1 MLNRWAVARSA
12 HPNED
17 STVPNHPQPGLTDD
31 EAARRLRSEGP
42 NLLPSTS
49 RRGLTRIAWNALT
62 QPMFVLLLAT
72 AAVYA
77 LLGNLGDAGMLALS
91 VVLVGG
97 LSVYQ
102 EQRTERVLEA
112 LKDLSSPRCTV
123 VREGRAQHIAS
134 RELVR
139 GDRLLVNEGD
149 RLSADARLVEAV
161 GLQVDESLRTGESM
175 PLGKQ
180 AGGIGESGSLFAG
193 SLVVRGDG
201 VAEVTGTGAR
211 TALGAIHGSIAQ
223 LKPRASRLQDELRR
237 LVTRVAWLAA
247 FTCVVAATVF
257 ALREGSWTQGLLV
270 GLTLAMSLIPE
281 EFAVVWSVML
291 ALGSWRLAKSNVLT
305 RQPQAIEALGTTTV
319 LCVDKTGT
327 LTHNR
332 MALAMLH
339 DGESQHRPEAG
350 GLAPGF
356 HALLSGA
363 LRASSASGAEPMD
376 RAVRTVAQAAG
387 IDGPE
392 ASGWTP
398 GPRRGIR
405 DGAPYVVHWWQTTG
419 ESVATVSV
427 KGAAEAVLALC
438 DAGPD
443 RMRRLRETADRWSSV
458 GLRVLAV
465 AEGRAERS
473 GEAAALPDGLRLVP
487 LGLLG
492 FMDPLRDE
500 VPGAIEECRRAGVR
514 VVMITGDAAL
524 TAGSIARQAGL
535 VDGGQP
541 QVLTGSEL
549 AAMDDE
555 ALRRCVGKVQ
565 VFARV
570 DPAQK
575 LRIVRALQQQG
586 DIVAMTGDG
595 VNDAP
600 ALRAADIGVAMGGRG
615 TDVAREAASL
625 VLLDDNFAS
634 LVEAVRAG
642 RRIFINLRKALGYLF
657 AVHVPIVGVALIP
670 VVMGGPVLL
679 LPLHVVLLELLIDP
693 ACSLVFEAEPAPDDS
708 MTQPPRLREDALF
721 SLGSAVRAFAMGAL
735 IFAGV
740 AAVQWVC
747 RALDATHEELRLA
760 SLGSIVLGNLLL
772 LFWFRG
778 AGVRAARTNT
788 VFQML
793 LIGVCMVWGLLT
805 AVPGVGDMFGLPG
818 TFSPW
823 ALWVVLPA
831 GWAAWRLVGVYRHR

>member
-1 MLNRWAVARSA
+1 
-12 HPNED
+12 
-17 STVPNHPQPGLTDD
+17 
-31 EAARRLRSEGP
+31 
-42 NLLPSTS
+42 
-49 RRGLTRIAWNALT
+49 
-62 QPMFVLLLAT
+62 MFLLLLAT
-72 AAVYA
+72 AALYA

-91 VVLVGG
+91 VLMVGG
-97 LSVYQ
+97 LSIYQ

-123 VREGRAQHIAS
+123 VRAGRTLQIAS

-149 RLSADARLVEAV
+149 RLSADARLIEAV

-175 PLGKQ
+175 SLEKRAEGE
-180 AGGIGESGSLFAG
+180 GESGLLFAG

-201 VAEVTGTGAR
+201 VAEVTGTGAH
-211 TALGAIHGSIAQ
+211 TALGAIHDAMAQ
-223 LKPRASRLQDELRR
+223 LGPRASRLQDELHR
-237 LVTRVAWLAA
+237 LVGRVAWLAA
-247 FTCVVAATVF
+247 FTCIVAATVF

-332 MALAMLH
+332 MALTVLH
-339 DGESQHRPEAG
+339 NGEAECKVDRGESAARFQR
-350 GLAPGF
+350 
-356 HALLSGA
+356 LLSGA
-363 LRASSASGAEPMD
+363 LRASSTGGVEPMD
-376 RAVRTVAQAAG
+376 QAVRTTAQAAG
-387 IDGPE
+387 LGGGDP
-392 ASGWTP
+392 SWTP

-405 DGAPYVVHWWQTTG
+405 DGAPYVVHWWQAAG
-419 ESVATVSV
+419 DSVRTVAV

-438 DAGPD
+438 EAEPECLH
-443 RMRRLRETADRWSSV
+443 RLRKTADRWSAV

-465 AEGRAERS
+465 AEGHAGLP
-473 GEAAALPDGLRLVP
+473 GEDAALPDGLRLAP

-492 FMDPLRDE
+492 FMDPLREE
-500 VPGAIEECRRAGVR
+500 VPRAVEECRRAGVR

-524 TAGSIARQAGL
+524 TARSIARQAGL
-535 VDGGQP
+535 VEGGP
-541 QVLTGSEL
+541 AKVLTGSEL
-549 AAMDDE
+549 AAMNDD
-555 ALRRCVGKVQ
+555 ALRRCVREVQ

-570 DPAQK
+570 DPTQK

-600 ALRAADIGVAMGGRG
+600 ALKAADIGVAMGRRG

-642 RRIFINLRKALGYLF
+642 RRIFTNLRKALGYLF

-708 MTQPPRLREDALF
+708 MTVPPRRRDDALF
-721 SLGSAVRAFAMGAL
+721 SLASAARAFAMGAL
-735 IFAGV
+735 VFAGV
-740 AAVQWVC
+740 VAVQWAC
-747 RALDATHEELRLA
+747 RTLGATHEELRMA
-760 SLGSIVLGNLLL
+760 SLGSIVLGNVLLL
-772 LFWFRG
+772 LWFRG
-778 AGVRAARTNT
+778 AGTRLAHPNA
-788 VFQML
+788 VFHML
-793 LIGVCMVWGLLT
+793 LIGVCVVWGLLT
-805 AVPGVGDMFGLPG
+805 MVPGVGPLFGLPG
-818 TFSPW
+818 AFSPW

-831 GWAAWRLVGVYRHR
+831 GWAAWRLRAVSRHH

>member
-1 MLNRWAVARSA
+1 
-12 HPNED
+12 
-17 STVPNHPQPGLTDD
+17 
-31 EAARRLRSEGP
+31 
-42 NLLPSTS
+42 
-49 RRGLTRIAWNALT
+49 
-62 QPMFVLLLAT
+62 MFVLLLAT
-72 AAVYA
+72 AALYA
-77 LLGNLGDAGMLALS
+77 LLGSLGDAGMLAIS
-91 VVLVGG
+91 VLLVGG
-97 LSVYQ
+97 LSIYQ

-112 LKDLSSPRCTV
+112 LKDLSSPRCSV
-123 VREGRAQHIAS
+123 VRGGRTLRIAS

-175 PLGKQ
+175 PLGKH
-180 AGGIGESGSLFAG
+180 ARGEGDSGRLFAG

-201 VAEVTGTGAR
+201 VAEVTGTGAH
-211 TALGAIHGSIAQ
+211 TALGAIHNSLAQ
-223 LKPRASRLQDELRR
+223 LAPRASRLQDELRR
-237 LVTRVAWLAA
+237 LVGRVAWLAA

-257 ALREGSWTQGLLV
+257 ALREGSWTQGLLI

-332 MALAMLH
+332 MALAVLH
-339 DGESQHRPEAG
+339 DGEAKCKLGAGELAGRFHR
-350 GLAPGF
+350 
-356 HALLSGA
+356 LLSGA
-363 LRASSASGAEPMD
+363 LRAGSPGGVEPMD
-376 RAVRTVAQAAG
+376 NAVHTAAQAAG
-387 IDGPE
+387 LAGVD
-392 ASGWTP
+392 AAWTP

-405 DGAPYVVHWWQTTG
+405 DGAPYVVHWGQAPGEAGQT
-419 ESVATVSV
+419 VAV

-438 DAGPD
+438 DAEPA
-443 RMRRLRETADRWSSV
+443 RMRRLRETADHWSAA

-465 AEGRAERS
+465 AEGHAAQA
-473 GEAAALPDGLRLVP
+473 GDDAALPGGLRLEA

-492 FMDPLRDE
+492 FMDPLREE
-500 VPGAIEECRRAGVR
+500 VPGAIQECRRAGVR

-524 TAGSIARQAGL
+524 TARSIAQQAGL
-535 VDGGQP
+535 VDGGDAK
-541 QVLTGSEL
+541 VLTGKAL
-549 AAMDDE
+549 AAMDDD
-555 ALRRCVGKVQ
+555 ALRRCVREVQ

-600 ALRAADIGVAMGGRG
+600 ALKAADIGVAMGQRG

-642 RRIFINLRKALGYLF
+642 RRIFTNLRKALGYLF

-693 ACSLVFEAEPAPDDS
+693 ACSLVFEAEPAPGDS
-708 MTQPPRLREDALF
+708 MTVPPRHRNEALF
-721 SLGSAVRAFAMGAL
+721 SLASAARAFAMGAL
-735 IFAGV
+735 VFGGV
-740 AAVQWVC
+740 VAVQWVC
-747 RALDATHEELRLA
+747 RALNATHEELRMA
-760 SLGSIVLGNLLL
+760 SLGSIVLGNLVLL
-772 LFWFRG
+772 LWFRW
-778 AGVRAARTNT
+778 AGVRLAHTNT
-788 VFQML
+788 VFHAL
-793 LIGVCMVWGLLT
+793 LIGVCVVWGLLT
-805 AVPGVGDMFGLPG
+805 VVPGVGSIFGLPAAS
-818 TFSPW
+818 SPW
-823 ALWVVLPA
+823 AMWVVLPA
-831 GWAAWRLVGVYRHR
+831 GWALWRLYAASRQH

>member
-1 MLNRWAVARSA
+1 VTDN
-12 HPNED
+12 P
-17 STVPNHPQPGLTDD
+17 PQGLTDA
-31 EAARRLRSEGP
+31 EAAQRLRRDGP
-42 NLLPSTS
+42 NVLPSVS
-49 RRGLTRIAWNALT
+49 RKGLARIAWSALT
-62 QPMFVLLLAT
+62 QPMFLLLLAT
-72 AAVYA
+72 AALYA
-77 LLGNLGDAGMLALS
+77 LLGSLGDAGMLALS
-91 VVLVGG
+91 VLLVGG
-97 LSVYQ
+97 LSIYQ

-112 LKDLSSPRCTV
+112 LKELSSPRCTV
-123 VREGRAQHIAS
+123 VRQGRALHIAS
-134 RELVR
+134 RDLVR

-149 RLSADARLVEAV
+149 RLSADARIVEAV

-175 PLGKQ
+175 PQGKH
-180 AGGIGESGSLFAG
+180 ANGEGEGGRLFAG

-201 VAEVTGTGAR
+201 VAEVTGTGAH
-211 TALGAIHGSIAQ
+211 TALGAIHRSISRLA
-223 LKPRASRLQDELRR
+223 PRASRLQEELRQ
-237 LVTRVAWLAA
+237 LVGRVAWLAA

-291 ALGSWRLAKSNVLT
+291 ALGSWRLARSNVLT

-332 MALAMLH
+332 MALTALH
-339 DGESQHRPEAG
+339 DMEAECNPGAGEPAARFHR
-350 GLAPGF
+350 
-356 HALLSGA
+356 LLSGA
-363 LRASSASGAEPMD
+363 LRASSTGGVEPMD
-376 RAVRTVAQAAG
+376 HAVRATAQAAG
-387 IDGPE
+387 LAGGD
-392 ASGWTP
+392 AGWTA

-405 DGAPYVVHWWQTTG
+405 DGAPYVVHWWQAPG
-419 ESVATVSV
+419 EAAQTVAV

-438 DAGPD
+438 DAEPAL
-443 RMRRLRETADRWSSV
+443 MQRLRETADRWSTA

-465 AEGRAERS
+465 AEGHAAQA
-473 GEAAALPDGLRLVP
+473 GDDAALPGGLRLAP

-492 FMDPLRDE
+492 FMDPLRAE

-524 TAGSIARQAGL
+524 TARAIAQQAGL
-535 VDGGQP
+535 ID
-541 QVLTGSEL
+541 GSEWQVMSGKAL
-549 AAMDDE
+549 ATMDDE
-555 ALRRCVGKVQ
+555 ALGRCVRDVQ

-575 LRIVRALQQQG
+575 LRIVRALQQKG

-600 ALRAADIGVAMGGRG
+600 ALKAADIGVAMGLRG

-642 RRIFINLRKALGYLF
+642 RRIFANLRKALGYLF

-708 MTQPPRLREDALF
+708 MTVPPRPRGDALF
-721 SLGSAVRAFAMGAL
+721 SIASAARAFAMGAL
-735 IFAGV
+735 VFVGV
-740 AAVQWVC
+740 ALVQWGC
-747 RALDATHEELRLA
+747 RALGATHEELRMA

-772 LFWFRG
+772 LVWFRG
-778 AGVRAARTNT
+778 ASVRLTHTNT
-788 VFQML
+788 VFNAL
-793 LIGVCMVWGLLT
+793 LVGVCVVWGMLT
-805 AVPGVGDMFGLPG
+805 AVPGVGAVFGLPD
-818 TFSPW
+818 TSSPW
-823 ALWVVLPA
+823 ALWIVLPA
-831 GWAAWRLVGVYRHR
+831 GWSLWRLFAISKRR

>member
-1 MLNRWAVARSA
+1 VTDN
-12 HPNED
+12 P
-17 STVPNHPQPGLTDD
+17 PQGLTDA
-31 EAARRLRSEGP
+31 EAAQRLRRDGP
-42 NLLPSTS
+42 NVLPSVS
-49 RRGLTRIAWNALT
+49 HKGLARTAWSALT
-62 QPMFVLLLAT
+62 QPMFLLLLAT
-72 AAVYA
+72 AALYA
-77 LLGNLGDAGMLALS
+77 LLGSLGDAGMLALS
-91 VVLVGG
+91 VLLVGG
-97 LSVYQ
+97 LSIYQ

-112 LKDLSSPRCTV
+112 LKELSSPRCTV
-123 VREGRAQHIAS
+123 VRQGRALHIAS
-134 RELVR
+134 RDLVR

-149 RLSADARLVEAV
+149 RLSADARIVEAV

-175 PLGKQ
+175 PQGKH
-180 AGGIGESGSLFAG
+180 ANGEGEGGRLFAG

-201 VAEVTGTGAR
+201 VAEVTGTGAH
-211 TALGAIHGSIAQ
+211 TALGAIHRSISQ
-223 LKPRASRLQDELRR
+223 LAPRASRLQEELRQ
-237 LVTRVAWLAA
+237 LVGRVAWLAA

-291 ALGSWRLAKSNVLT
+291 ALGSWRLARSNVLT

-332 MALAMLH
+332 MALTALH
-339 DGESQHRPEAG
+339 DMEAECNPGAGEPAARFHR
-350 GLAPGF
+350 
-356 HALLSGA
+356 LLSGA
-363 LRASSASGAEPMD
+363 LRASSTGGVEPMD
-376 RAVRTVAQAAG
+376 HAVRATAQAAG
-387 IDGPE
+387 LAGGD
-392 ASGWTP
+392 ACWTA

-405 DGAPYVVHWWQTTG
+405 DGAPYVVHWWQAPG
-419 ESVATVSV
+419 EAAQTVAV

-438 DAGPD
+438 DAEPAL
-443 RMRRLRETADRWSSV
+443 MQRLRETADRWSTA

-465 AEGRAERS
+465 AEGHAAQA
-473 GEAAALPDGLRLVP
+473 GDDAALPGGLRLAP

-492 FMDPLRDE
+492 FMDPLRAE

-524 TAGSIARQAGL
+524 TARAIAQQAGL
-535 VDGGQP
+535 ID
-541 QVLTGSEL
+541 GSEWQVMSGKAL
-549 AAMDDE
+549 ATMDDE
-555 ALRRCVGKVQ
+555 ALGRCVRDVQ

-575 LRIVRALQQQG
+575 LRIVRALQQKG

-600 ALRAADIGVAMGGRG
+600 ALKAADIGVAMGLRG

-642 RRIFINLRKALGYLF
+642 RRIFANLRKALGYLF

-708 MTQPPRLREDALF
+708 MTVPPRPRGDALF
-721 SLGSAVRAFAMGAL
+721 SIASAARAFAMGAL
-735 IFAGV
+735 VFVGV
-740 AAVQWVC
+740 ALVQWGC
-747 RALDATHEELRLA
+747 RALGATHEELRMA
-760 SLGSIVLGNLLL
+760 SLGSIMLGNLLL
-772 LFWFRG
+772 LVWFRG
-778 AGVRAARTNT
+778 ASVRLTHTNT
-788 VFQML
+788 VFNAL
-793 LIGVCMVWGLLT
+793 LVGVCVVWGMLT
-805 AVPGVGDMFGLPG
+805 AVPGVGAVFGLPD
-818 TFSPW
+818 TSSPW
-823 ALWVVLPA
+823 ALWIVLPA
-831 GWAAWRLVGVYRHR
+831 GWSLWRLFAISKRR

>member
-1 MLNRWAVARSA
+1 MAAAADGGTLDAR
-12 HPNED
+12 HPGPIVTDN
-17 STVPNHPQPGLTDD
+17 PPQGLTDS
-31 EAARRLRSEGP
+31 EAAQRLRRDGP
-42 NLLPSTS
+42 NVLPSVS
-49 RRGLTRIAWNALT
+49 RRGLARIAWSALT
-62 QPMFVLLLAT
+62 QPMFLLLLAT
-72 AAVYA
+72 AALYA
-77 LLGNLGDAGMLALS
+77 LLGSLGDAGMLALS
-91 VVLVGG
+91 VLLVGG
-97 LSVYQ
+97 LSIYQ

-112 LKDLSSPRCTV
+112 LKELSSPRCTV
-123 VREGRAQHIAS
+123 VRQGRALHIAS

-149 RLSADARLVEAV
+149 RLSADARIVEAV

-175 PLGKQ
+175 PQGKH
-180 AGGIGESGSLFAG
+180 ANGEGEGGRLFAG

-201 VAEVTGTGAR
+201 VAEVTGTGAH
-211 TALGAIHGSIAQ
+211 TALGAIHRSISQ
-223 LKPRASRLQDELRR
+223 LTSRASRLQEELRQ
-237 LVTRVAWLAA
+237 LVGRVAWLAA

-281 EFAVVWSVML
+281 EFAVVKSVML
-291 ALGSWRLAKSNVLT
+291 ALGSWRLARSNVLT

-332 MALAMLH
+332 MALTALYDMEAECNPGA
-339 DGESQHRPEAG
+339 GEPAARFHRL
-350 GLAPGF
+350 LA
-356 HALLSGA
+356 GA
-363 LRASSASGAEPMD
+363 LRASSTGGVEPMD
-376 RAVRTVAQAAG
+376 HAVRATAQAAG
-387 IDGPE
+387 LAGGD
-392 ASGWTP
+392 AGWTP

-405 DGAPYVVHWWQTTG
+405 DGMPYVVHWWQAPG
-419 ESVATVSV
+419 EAGQTVAV
-427 KGAAEAVLALC
+427 KGAAEAVLGLC
-438 DAGPD
+438 DAEPAL
-443 RMRRLRETADRWSSV
+443 MQRLWETADRWSAA

-465 AEGRAERS
+465 AEGHAAQA
-473 GEAAALPDGLRLVP
+473 GDDAALPGGLRLAP

-492 FMDPLRDE
+492 FMDPLRAE

-524 TAGSIARQAGL
+524 TARAIAQQAGL
-535 VDGGQP
+535 ID
-541 QVLTGSEL
+541 GSEWQVMSGKAL
-549 AAMDDE
+549 ATMDDE
-555 ALRRCVGKVQ
+555 ALRRCVRDVQ

-600 ALRAADIGVAMGGRG
+600 ALKAADIGVAMGLRG

-642 RRIFINLRKALGYLF
+642 RRIFANLRKALGYLF

-708 MTQPPRLREDALF
+708 MTVPPRPRDDALF
-721 SLGSAVRAFAMGAL
+721 SMASAARAFAMGAL
-735 IFAGV
+735 VFVGV
-740 AAVQWVC
+740 ALVQWGC
-747 RALDATHEELRLA
+747 RALGATHEELRMA

-772 LFWFRG
+772 LVWFRG
-778 AGVRAARTNT
+778 ASVRLTHTNT
-788 VFQML
+788 VFNAL
-793 LIGVCMVWGLLT
+793 LVGVCVVWGMLT
-805 AVPGVGDMFGLPG
+805 AVPGVGALFGLPD
-818 TFSPW
+818 TSSPW

-831 GWAAWRLVGVYRHR
+831 GWSLWRLFAISKRH

>member
-1 MLNRWAVARSA
+1 MPDNPPA
-12 HPNED
+12 
-17 STVPNHPQPGLTDD
+17 GLTDD
-31 EAARRLRSEGP
+31 EAAQRLHRDGP
-42 NLLPSTS
+42 NVLPSVS
-49 RRGLTRIAWNALT
+49 RRGLARIAWNALT
-62 QPMFVLLLAT
+62 QPMFLLLLAT
-72 AAVYA
+72 AALYA
-77 LLGNLGDAGMLALS
+77 LLGSLGDAGMLALS
-91 VVLVGG
+91 VLLVGG
-97 LSVYQ
+97 LSIYQ

-123 VREGRAQHIAS
+123 VRQGRALRIAS

-149 RLSADARLVEAV
+149 RLSADARIVEAV

-175 PLGKQ
+175 PLGKH
-180 AGGIGESGSLFAG
+180 ADGEGETGRLFAG

-201 VAEVTGTGAR
+201 VAEVTGTGAH
-211 TALGAIHGSIAQ
+211 TALGAIHRSIAQ
-223 LKPRASRLQDELRR
+223 LVPRASRLQDELRR
-237 LVTRVAWLAA
+237 LVGRVAWLAA

-291 ALGSWRLAKSNVLT
+291 ALGSWRLAQSNVLT

-327 LTHNR
+327 LTRNR
-332 MALAMLH
+332 MALAVLH
-339 DGESQHRPEAG
+339 DGESECNPGAG
-350 GLAPGF
+350 ESAPRLRR
-356 HALLSGA
+356 LLSGA
-363 LRASSASGAEPMD
+363 LRASSTGGVEPMD
-376 RAVRTVAQAAG
+376 HAVRATAQAAG
-387 IDGPE
+387 LSGGD
-392 ASGWTP
+392 AGWTP

-405 DGAPYVVHWWQTTG
+405 DGAPYVVHWWHAPGEPGQT
-419 ESVATVSV
+419 VAV

-438 DAGPD
+438 DADPVL
-443 RMRRLRETADRWSSV
+443 MQRLRETADRWSAG

-465 AEGRAERS
+465 AEGHAAQA
-473 GEAAALPDGLRLVP
+473 GDDAALPGGLRLAP

-492 FMDPLRDE
+492 FTDPLREE

-524 TAGSIARQAGL
+524 TARSIARQAGL
-535 VDGGQP
+535 VDGGEA
-541 QVLTGSEL
+541 QVMTGKAL
-549 AAMDDE
+549 ATMDDE
-555 ALRRCVGKVQ
+555 ALRRCVREVQ

-575 LRIVRALQQQG
+575 LRIVRVLQQQG

-600 ALRAADIGVAMGGRG
+600 ALKAADIGVAMGQRG

-642 RRIFINLRKALGYLF
+642 RRIFTNLRKALGYLF

-693 ACSLVFEAEPAPDDS
+693 ACSLVFEAEPASDDS
-708 MTQPPRLREDALF
+708 MTVPPRHRDDALF
-721 SLGSAVRAFAMGAL
+721 SLASAARAFAMGAL
-735 IFAGV
+735 VFVGV
-740 AAVQWVC
+740 ALVQWGF
-747 RALDATHEELRLA
+747 RAQGATHEELRMA

-772 LFWFRG
+772 LLWFRR
-778 AGVRAARTNT
+778 AGVRLAHTNT
-788 VFQML
+788 VFHAL
-793 LIGVCMVWGLLT
+793 LIGVCVVWGLLT
-805 AVPGVGDMFGLPG
+805 GVPGVGVVFGLPDAS
-818 TFSPW
+818 SPW

-831 GWAAWRLVGVYRHR
+831 GWALWRLFAVSRGH

>member
-1 MLNRWAVARSA
+1 MHRARPTSA
-12 HPNED
+12 
-17 STVPNHPQPGLTDD
+17 GLTDA
-31 EAARRLRSEGP
+31 EAAQRLRGEGP
-42 NLLPSTS
+42 NVLPSVS
-49 RRGLTRIAWNALT
+49 RRSLIRIAWNALT
-62 QPMFVLLLAT
+62 QTMFLLLLAT
-72 AAVYA
+72 AALYA

-91 VVLVGG
+91 VLLVGG
-97 LSVYQ
+97 LSIYQ

-123 VREGRAQHIAS
+123 VREGRTLHIAS

-149 RLSADARLVEAV
+149 RLSADARLLEAV

-180 AGGIGESGSLFAG
+180 GQGEGEGGLLFAG

-201 VAEVTGTGAR
+201 VAEVTGTGAH
-211 TALGAIHGSIAQ
+211 TALGAIHDSIAQ
-223 LKPRASRLQDELRR
+223 LAPRDSRLQDELRR

-247 FTCVVAATVF
+247 FTCIVAATVF

-332 MALAMLH
+332 MALTGLH
-339 DGESQHRPEAG
+339 DGEAECQVDAG
-350 GLAPGF
+350 ELPARFHGLLA
-356 HALLSGA
+356 GA
-363 LRASSASGAEPMD
+363 LRASSTGGVEPMD
-376 RAVRTVAQAAG
+376 QAVRTTAQAAG
-387 IDGPE
+387 LGAPDP
-392 ASGWTP
+392 AWSP
-398 GPRRGIR
+398 GPRSGIR
-405 DGAPYVVHWWQTTG
+405 DGAAYVVHWWQVPG
-419 ESVATVSV
+419 ESVRMIAV
-427 KGAAEAVLALC
+427 KGAAEAVLGLC
-438 DAGPD
+438 EAGPE
-443 RMRRLRETADRWSSV
+443 RMHALREAADRWSAA

-465 AEGRAERS
+465 AQGHAAQP
-473 GEAAALPDGLRLVP
+473 GDDAALPHGLRLTP

-500 VPGAIEECRRAGVR
+500 VPGAVQECRRAGVR

-524 TAGSIARQAGL
+524 TARSIAQQAGL
-535 VDGGQP
+535 VDGGP
-541 QVLTGSEL
+541 AKVLTGSEL
-549 AAMDDE
+549 AALDE
-555 ALRRCVGKVQ
+555 QALRRCVREVQ

-570 DPAQK
+570 DPTQK

-600 ALRAADIGVAMGGRG
+600 ALKAADIGVAMGRRG

-642 RRIFINLRKALGYLF
+642 RRIFTNLRKAQGYLF

-708 MTQPPRLREDALF
+708 MTQLPRSRDDALF
-721 SLGSAVRAFAMGAL
+721 SLASAARAFAMGAL
-735 IFAGV
+735 VFVGV
-740 AAVQWVC
+740 VAVQWDC
-747 RALDATHEELRLA
+747 RTLGATQEELRMA

-772 LFWFRG
+772 LPWFRRAG
-778 AGVRAARTNT
+778 ARLAHTNT
-788 VFQML
+788 VFHLL
-793 LIGVCMVWGLLT
+793 LIGVCVVWGLLT
-805 AVPGVGDMFGLPG
+805 TVPGVGTLFGLPG

-831 GWAAWRLVGVYRHR
+831 GWAAWRVFAVSRPH

>member
-1 MLNRWAVARSA
+1 MPDRSPA
-12 HPNED
+12 
-17 STVPNHPQPGLTDD
+17 GLTDE
-31 EAARRLRSEGP
+31 EAARRLRRDGP
-42 NLLPSTS
+42 NVLPSPS
-49 RRGLTRIAWNALT
+49 RKGVLRIAWNAMT
-62 QPMFVLLLAT
+62 QPMFLLLLAT

-77 LLGNLGDAGMLALS
+77 LLGDLGDAGMLAVS
-91 VVLVGG
+91 VLAVGG
-97 LSVYQ
+97 LSIYQ

-123 VREGRAQHIAS
+123 VRSGRTLHIAS
-134 RELVR
+134 RELVC
-139 GDRLLVNEGD
+139 GDRLLVSEGD
-149 RLSADARLVEAV
+149 RLSADARLLEAV

-175 PLGKQ
+175 PQDKRALGD
-180 AGGIGESGSLFAG
+180 GDPGRLFAG

-201 VAEVTGTGAR
+201 VAEVTATGAQ
-211 TALGAIHGSIAQ
+211 TALGGIHRAIVQ
-223 LKPRASRLQDELRR
+223 LAPRASRLQEGLRR
-237 LVTRVAWLAA
+237 LVGRVAWLAVA
-247 FTCVVAATVF
+247 TCLAAAAVF

-332 MALAMLH
+332 MVLAMLH
-339 DGESQHRPEAG
+339 DGESQHRLDAG
-350 GLAPGF
+350 GPAPRF
-356 HALLSGA
+356 HVLLSGA

-387 IDGPE
+387 LDGAE
-392 ASGWTP
+392 AAGWTP

-405 DGAPYVVHWWQTTG
+405 DGAPYVVHWWQAPGAAVRT
-419 ESVATVSV
+419 VAV

-438 DAGPD
+438 DGDPA
-443 RMRRLRETADRWSSV
+443 RMQRLHETADQWSAA
-458 GLRVLAV
+458 GFRVLAV
-465 AEGRAERS
+465 AEGQAAQGDRPDS
-473 GEAAALPDGLRLVP
+473 DAALPPGLRLSP

-492 FMDPLRDE
+492 FLDPLREE
-500 VPGAIEECRRAGVR
+500 VPGAIEACRRAGVR

-524 TAGSIARQAGL
+524 TARSIARQAGL
-535 VDGGQP
+535 VDGGDA
-541 QVLTGSEL
+541 QVLTGRAL

-555 ALRRCVGKVQ
+555 ALRRSVRDVQ

-570 DPAQK
+570 DPTQK

-586 DIVAMTGDG
+586 DVVAMTGDG

-600 ALRAADIGVAMGGRG
+600 ALKAADIGVAMGQRG

-642 RRIFINLRKALGYLF
+642 RRIFTNLRKALGYLF

-708 MTQPPRLREDALF
+708 MSVPPRRRDDALF
-721 SLGSAVRAFAMGAL
+721 SLASAMRAFAMGAL
-735 IFAGV
+735 VFVGA
-740 AAVQWVC
+740 AAVQWAC
-747 RALDATHEELRLA
+747 RALGATHEELRLA

-772 LFWFRG
+772 LLWFLG
-778 AGVRAARTNT
+778 EGVRLAHTNE
-788 VFQML
+788 VLYAL
-793 LIGVCMVWGLLT
+793 LIAVSAVWGLLT
-805 AVPGVGDMFGLPG
+805 AVPGVGSVFGLPG
-818 TFSPW
+818 ATSPW
-823 ALWVVLPA
+823 ALWIVLPA
-831 GWAAWRLVGVYRHR
+831 GWAMWRLLTISRHH

>member
-1 MLNRWAVARSA
+1 
-12 HPNED
+12 
-17 STVPNHPQPGLTDD
+17 
-31 EAARRLRSEGP
+31 
-42 NLLPSTS
+42 
-49 RRGLTRIAWNALT
+49 
-62 QPMFVLLLAT
+62 
-72 AAVYA
+72 
-77 LLGNLGDAGMLALS
+77 
-91 VVLVGG
+91 
-97 LSVYQ
+97 
-102 EQRTERVLEA
+102 
-112 LKDLSSPRCTV
+112 
-123 VREGRAQHIAS
+123 
-134 RELVR
+134 
-139 GDRLLVNEGD
+139 
-149 RLSADARLVEAV
+149 
-161 GLQVDESLRTGESM
+161 
-175 PLGKQ
+175 
-180 AGGIGESGSLFAG
+180 
-193 SLVVRGDG
+193 
-201 VAEVTGTGAR
+201 
-211 TALGAIHGSIAQ
+211 
-223 LKPRASRLQDELRR
+223 
-237 LVTRVAWLAA
+237 VAWLAA
-247 FTCVVAATVF
+247 FTCIVAATVF

-291 ALGSWRLAKSNVLT
+291 ALGSWRLARSNVLT

-339 DGESQHRPEAG
+339 DGSTECRVDTAGPAAGFRP
-350 GLAPGF
+350 
-356 HALLSGA
+356 LLLGA
-363 LRASSASGAEPMD
+363 LRASSAGGVEPMD
-376 RAVRTVAQAAG
+376 QAVRTTAQAAG
-387 IDGPE
+387 VGEVDP
-392 ASGWTP
+392 SWTP

-405 DGAPYVVHWWQTTG
+405 DGAPYVVHWWRAPGVSART
-419 ESVATVSV
+419 VAV

-438 DAGPD
+438 EAEPD
-443 RMRRLRETADRWSSV
+443 RMRLLHETADRWSAV

-465 AEGRAERS
+465 AQGRAETS
-473 GEAAALPDGLRLVP
+473 GDDAALPDGLRLAP

-492 FMDPLRDE
+492 FMDPLREE

-524 TAGSIARQAGL
+524 TARSIARQAGL

-549 AAMDDE
+549 AVMDDE
-555 ALRRCVGKVQ
+555 ALRRCVRAVQ

-570 DPAQK
+570 DPTQK

-600 ALRAADIGVAMGGRG
+600 ALKAADIGVAMGRRG

-642 RRIFINLRKALGYLF
+642 RRIFTNLRKALGYLF

-708 MTQPPRLREDALF
+708 MTVPPRRRDDALF
-721 SLGSAVRAFAMGAL
+721 SLASAARAFAMGAL
-735 IFAGV
+735 VFAGV
-740 AAVQWVC
+740 VAVQWAC
-747 RALDATHEELRLA
+747 RSLGATHEELRMA

-772 LFWFRG
+772 LLWFRG
-778 AGVRAARTNT
+778 AGTRVAHTNK
-788 VFQML
+788 VFHML
-793 LIGVCMVWGLLT
+793 LIGVCVVWALLT
-805 AVPGVGDMFGLPG
+805 AVPGVGTLFGLPG

-823 ALWVVLPA
+823 ALWIVLPA
-831 GWAAWRLVGVYRHR
+831 GWATWRLLAVSRHHGADTRHNAWTPP

>member
-1 MLNRWAVARSA
+1 MPDHAPS
-12 HPNED
+12 
-17 STVPNHPQPGLTDD
+17 GLTDA
-31 EAARRLRSEGP
+31 EAAQRLRNEGP
-42 NLLPSTS
+42 NVLPSVS
-49 RRGLTRIAWNALT
+49 RKGLPRIAWNALT
-62 QPMFVLLLAT
+62 QPMFLLLLAT
-72 AAVYA
+72 AALYA
-77 LLGNLGDAGMLALS
+77 LLGNLGDAGMLTLS
-91 VVLVGG
+91 VLMVGG
-97 LSVYQ
+97 LSIYQ

-112 LKDLSSPRCTV
+112 LKNLSSPRCTV
-123 VREGRAQHIAS
+123 VRAGRALHIAS

-139 GDRLLVNEGD
+139 GDRVLINEGD
-149 RLSADARLVEAV
+149 RLSADAQLIEAV
-161 GLQVDESLRTGESM
+161 ELQVDESLRTGESM
-175 PLGKQ
+175 PLGKRVE
-180 AGGIGESGSLFAG
+180 GEGESGLLFAG

-201 VAEVTGTGAR
+201 VAEVTSTGAH
-211 TALGAIHGSIAQ
+211 TALGAINDSIAQ
-223 LKPRASRLQDELRR
+223 LAPRASRLQDELRR
-237 LVTRVAWLAA
+237 LVRRVAWLAA
-247 FTCVVAATVF
+247 FTCIVAATVF

-332 MALAMLH
+332 MALTVLH
-339 DGESQHRPEAG
+339 DGEVECKVDMREPAAG
-350 GLAPGF
+350 F
-356 HALLSGA
+356 QRLLSGA
-363 LRASSASGAEPMD
+363 LRASSTGGVEPMD
-376 RAVRTVAQAAG
+376 QAVRTTAQAAG
-387 IDGPE
+387 LGEVDP
-392 ASGWTP
+392 SWTP

-405 DGAPYVVHWWQTTG
+405 DGAPYVVHWWQAAGDSART
-419 ESVATVSV
+419 VAV

-438 DAGPD
+438 EAEPEC
-443 RMRRLRETADRWSSV
+443 MHRLRETADRWSAV

-465 AEGRAERS
+465 AEGHAGLP
-473 GEAAALPDGLRLVP
+473 GEDAALPDGLRLAP

-492 FMDPLRDE
+492 FMDPLREE
-500 VPGAIEECRRAGVR
+500 VPRAVEECRRAGVR

-524 TAGSIARQAGL
+524 TARSIARQAGL
-535 VDGGQP
+535 VDGGP
-541 QVLTGSEL
+541 AKVLTGSEL
-549 AAMDDE
+549 AAMDDD
-555 ALRRCVGKVQ
+555 ALRRCVREVQ

-570 DPAQK
+570 DPTQK

-600 ALRAADIGVAMGGRG
+600 ALKAADIGVAMGRRG

-642 RRIFINLRKALGYLF
+642 RRIFTNLRKALGYLF

-708 MTQPPRLREDALF
+708 MTVPPRRRDDALF
-721 SLGSAVRAFAMGAL
+721 SLASAARAFAMGAL
-735 IFAGV
+735 VFAGV
-740 AAVQWVC
+740 VAVQWAC
-747 RALDATHEELRLA
+747 RTLGATQEELRMA

-772 LFWFRG
+772 LLWFRC
-778 AGVRAARTNT
+778 AGTRLAHPNT
-788 VFQML
+788 VFHIL
-793 LIGVCMVWGLLT
+793 LIGVCVVWGLLT
-805 AVPGVGDMFGLPG
+805 MVPGVGTLFGLPG

-831 GWAAWRLVGVYRHR
+831 GWAAWRALAISRHH

>member
-1 MLNRWAVARSA
+1 MTDN
-12 HPNED
+12 P
-17 STVPNHPQPGLTDD
+17 PQGLTDA
-31 EAARRLRSEGP
+31 EAAQRLRRDGP
-42 NLLPSTS
+42 NVLPSVS
-49 RRGLTRIAWNALT
+49 RKGLARIAWSALT
-62 QPMFVLLLAT
+62 QPMFLLLLAT
-72 AAVYA
+72 AALYA
-77 LLGNLGDAGMLALS
+77 LLGSLGDAGMLALS
-91 VVLVGG
+91 VLLVGG
-97 LSVYQ
+97 LSIYQ

-112 LKDLSSPRCTV
+112 LKELSSPRCTV
-123 VREGRAQHIAS
+123 VRQGRALHIAS
-134 RELVR
+134 RDLVR

-149 RLSADARLVEAV
+149 RLSADARIVEAV

-175 PLGKQ
+175 PQGKH
-180 AGGIGESGSLFAG
+180 ANGEGEGGRLFAG

-201 VAEVTGTGAR
+201 VAEVTGTGAH
-211 TALGAIHGSIAQ
+211 TALGAIHRSISQ
-223 LKPRASRLQDELRR
+223 LAPRASRLQEELRQ
-237 LVTRVAWLAA
+237 LVGRVAWLAA

-257 ALREGSWTQGLLV
+257 ALREGSWAQGLLV

-291 ALGSWRLAKSNVLT
+291 ALGSWRLARSNVLT

-332 MALAMLH
+332 MALTALH
-339 DGESQHRPEAG
+339 DMEAECNPGAGEPAARFHR
-350 GLAPGF
+350 
-356 HALLSGA
+356 LLSGA
-363 LRASSASGAEPMD
+363 LRASSTGGVEPMD
-376 RAVRTVAQAAG
+376 HAVRATAQAAG
-387 IDGPE
+387 LAGGD
-392 ASGWTP
+392 AGWTA

-405 DGAPYVVHWWQTTG
+405 DGAPYVVHWWQAPG
-419 ESVATVSV
+419 EAAQTVAV

-438 DAGPD
+438 DAEPAL
-443 RMRRLRETADRWSSV
+443 MQRLRETADRWSTA

-465 AEGRAERS
+465 AEGHAAQA
-473 GEAAALPDGLRLVP
+473 GDDAALPGGLRLAP

-492 FMDPLRDE
+492 FMDPLRAE

-524 TAGSIARQAGL
+524 TARAIAQQAGL
-535 VDGGQP
+535 ID
-541 QVLTGSEL
+541 GSEWQVMSGKAL
-549 AAMDDE
+549 ATMDDE
-555 ALRRCVGKVQ
+555 ALGRCVRDVQ

-575 LRIVRALQQQG
+575 LRIVRALQQKG

-600 ALRAADIGVAMGGRG
+600 ALKAADIGVAMGLRG

-642 RRIFINLRKALGYLF
+642 RRIFANLRKALGYLF

-708 MTQPPRLREDALF
+708 MTVPPRPRGDALF
-721 SLGSAVRAFAMGAL
+721 SIASAARAFAMGAL
-735 IFAGV
+735 VFVGV
-740 AAVQWVC
+740 ALVQWGC
-747 RALDATHEELRLA
+747 RALGATHEELRMA

-772 LFWFRG
+772 LVWFRG
-778 AGVRAARTNT
+778 ASVRLTHTNT
-788 VFQML
+788 VFNAL
-793 LIGVCMVWGLLT
+793 LVGVCVVWGMLT
-805 AVPGVGDMFGLPG
+805 AVPGVGAVFGLPD
-818 TFSPW
+818 TSSPW
-823 ALWVVLPA
+823 ALWIVLPA
-831 GWAAWRLVGVYRHR
+831 GWSLWRLFAISKRH

>member
-1 MLNRWAVARSA
+1 MPDNS
-12 HPNED
+12 P
-17 STVPNHPQPGLTDD
+17 PGLTD
-31 EAARRLRSEGP
+31 EQAALRLRSDGP
-42 NLLPSTS
+42 NVLPSAS
-49 RRGLTRIAWNALT
+49 RKGLIRIAWNALT
-62 QPMFVLLLAT
+62 QPMFLLLLAT
-72 AAVYA
+72 ATLYA
-77 LLGNLGDAGMLALS
+77 LLGNLGDAGMLAVS
-91 VVLVGG
+91 VLLVGG
-97 LSVYQ
+97 LSIFQ
-102 EQRTERVLEA
+102 EQRTECVLEA

-123 VREGRAQHIAS
+123 VRGGRALHIAS
-134 RELVR
+134 RDLVR

-149 RLSADARLVEAV
+149 RLAADARILEAV
-161 GLQVDESLRTGESM
+161 GLLVDESLRTGESM
-175 PLGKQ
+175 PQSKH
-180 AGGIGESGSLFAG
+180 AGGDGGGGSDVEDRHDSDRLFAG

-201 VAEVTGTGAR
+201 VAEVTATGAH
-211 TALGAIHGSIAQ
+211 TALGSIHRSIAQ
-223 LKPRASRLQDELRR
+223 LSPRASRLQDELRQ
-237 LVTRVAWLAA
+237 LVGRVAWLAA

-332 MALAMLH
+332 MALALLH
-339 DGESQHRPEAG
+339 DGEEQCNSGAHAPSPRFHR
-350 GLAPGF
+350 
-356 HALLSGA
+356 LLSGA
-363 LRASSASGAEPMD
+363 LHASCTGGIEPMD
-376 RAVRTVAQAAG
+376 HAVRSMAQAAG
-387 IDGPE
+387 LGEVD
-392 ASGWTP
+392 AGWTA
-398 GPRRGIR
+398 GARRGIR
-405 DGAPYVVHWWQTTG
+405 EGAPYVVHWWHAAGECGQT
-419 ESVATVSV
+419 VAV

-438 DAGPD
+438 DTD
-443 RMRRLRETADRWSSV
+443 VVRMQRLRESAERWSAA

-465 AEGRAERS
+465 AQGHAEQA
-473 GEAAALPDGLRLVP
+473 GDDGALPEGISLAP

-492 FMDPLRDE
+492 FMDPLREE

-524 TAGSIARQAGL
+524 TAQSIARQAGL

-541 QVLTGSEL
+541 QVLTGKAL

-555 ALRRCVGKVQ
+555 ALRRCVREVQ

-600 ALRAADIGVAMGGRG
+600 ALKAADIGVAMGQRG

-642 RRIFINLRKALGYLF
+642 RRIFTNLRKALGYLF

-708 MTQPPRLREDALF
+708 MTVPPRRREDALF
-721 SLGSAVRAFAMGAL
+721 SLASAVRAFAMGAL
-735 IFAGV
+735 VFIGV
-740 AAVQWVC
+740 AAAQWGC
-747 RALDATHEELRLA
+747 RALGATHEELRMA

-772 LFWFRG
+772 LLWFRG
-778 AGVRAARTNT
+778 SGVRLAHTNT
-788 VFQML
+788 VFHAL
-793 LIGVCMVWGLLT
+793 LIGVCVVWGLLT
-805 AVPGVGDMFGLPG
+805 AVPGVGSAFGLPG
-818 TFSPW
+818 ASSPW

-831 GWAAWRLVGVYRHR
+831 SWALWRIFSVSRRH

>member
-1 MLNRWAVARSA
+1 VARSA
-12 HPNED
+12 HANEEP
-17 STVPNHPQPGLTDD
+17 TVPDNPPAGLTDE
-31 EAARRLRSEGP
+31 EAAQRLRSDGP
-42 NLLPSTS
+42 NVLPSVS
-49 RRGLTRIAWNALT
+49 RKGVVRIAWNALT
-62 QPMFVLLLAT
+62 QPMFLLLLAT
-72 AAVYA
+72 AALYA
-77 LLGNLGDAGMLALS
+77 LLGDLGDAGMLAAS
-91 VVLVGG
+91 VLMVGG
-97 LSVYQ
+97 LSIYQ

-123 VREGRAQHIAS
+123 VRGGRVLRTAS

-149 RLSADARLVEAV
+149 RLSADARLLEAV
-161 GLQVDESLRTGESM
+161 GLQVDESLRTGESV
-175 PLGKQ
+175 PQGKQ
-180 AGGIGESGSLFAG
+180 AGGAGDDDEADSRRLYAG

-201 VAEVTGTGAR
+201 VAEVTATGAH
-211 TALGAIHGSIAQ
+211 TALGAIHRSIAQ
-223 LKPRASRLQDELRR
+223 LAPRASRLQDELRR
-237 LVTRVAWLAA
+237 LVGRVAWLAA

-257 ALREGSWTQGLLV
+257 ALREGAWTQGLLV

-339 DGESQHRPEAG
+339 DGETECTPGAQALTSRFQ
-350 GLAPGF
+350 GL
-356 HALLSGA
+356 LRGA
-363 LRASSASGAEPMD
+363 LRASSTGGVEPMD
-376 RAVRTVAQAAG
+376 HAVRVTAQVAG
-387 IDGPE
+387 LDGGD
-392 ASGWTP
+392 AGWTP

-405 DGAPYVVHWWQTTG
+405 DGSPYVVHWWHVAG
-419 ESVATVSV
+419 ESGRTVAV

-438 DAGPD
+438 DADPA
-443 RMRRLRETADRWSSV
+443 RMQLLRETADRWSV
-458 GLRVLAV
+458 AGLRVLAA
-465 AEGRAERS
+465 AEGHA
-473 GEAAALPDGLRLVP
+473 GQTGDDAALPDGLRLSP

-492 FMDPLRDE
+492 FMDPLREE
-500 VPGAIEECRRAGVR
+500 VPRVIEECRRAGVR

-524 TAGSIARQAGL
+524 TARSIARQAGL
-535 VDGGQP
+535 VDGGDA
-541 QVLTGSEL
+541 QVLSGKAL

-555 ALRRCVGKVQ
+555 ALRRCVREVQ

-600 ALRAADIGVAMGGRG
+600 ALKAADIGVAMGRRG

-642 RRIFINLRKALGYLF
+642 RRIFTNLRKALGYLF

-693 ACSLVFEAEPAPDDS
+693 ACSLVFEAERAPDDS
-708 MTQPPRLREDALF
+708 MTVPPRPRDEALF
-721 SLGSAVRAFAMGAL
+721 SPASAARAFAMGAL
-735 IFAGV
+735 VFAGV
-740 AAVQWVC
+740 VAVQWAC
-747 RALDATHEELRLA
+747 RALDATQEELRMA

-772 LFWFRG
+772 LLWFRG
-778 AGVRAARTNT
+778 AGLRLAHTNT
-788 VFQML
+788 VFHAL
-793 LIGVCMVWGLLT
+793 LIGVCVVWGLLT
-805 AVPGVGDMFGLPG
+805 AVPGVGRIFGLPSAP
-818 TFSPW
+818 SPW

-831 GWAAWRLVGVYRHR
+831 GWALWRLFAASRNQ

>member
-1 MLNRWAVARSA
+1 MPDHAPA
-12 HPNED
+12 
-17 STVPNHPQPGLTDD
+17 GLTDA
-31 EAARRLRSEGP
+31 EAAQRLRGEGP
-42 NLLPSTS
+42 NVLPSVS
-49 RRGLTRIAWNALT
+49 RRGLLRIAWNALT
-62 QPMFVLLLAT
+62 QPMFLLLLAT
-72 AAVYA
+72 AALYA

-91 VVLVGG
+91 VLLVGG
-97 LSVYQ
+97 LSIYQ

-123 VREGRAQHIAS
+123 VREGRALHIAS

-175 PLGKQ
+175 PLGKR
-180 AGGIGESGSLFAG
+180 AGGDGESGLLFAG

-201 VAEVTGTGAR
+201 VAEVTGTGAH
-211 TALGAIHGSIAQ
+211 TALGAIHDSIAQ
-223 LKPRASRLQDELRR
+223 LAPRASRLQDELRR

-247 FTCVVAATVF
+247 LTCIVAATVF

-291 ALGSWRLAKSNVLT
+291 ALGSWRLARSNVLT

-339 DGESQHRPEAG
+339 DGDAECKVHMAVPAAHFQR
-350 GLAPGF
+350 
-356 HALLSGA
+356 LLLGA
-363 LRASSASGAEPMD
+363 LRASSTGGVEPMD
-376 RAVRTVAQAAG
+376 QAVRTTAQAAG
-387 IDGPE
+387 VGEVDP
-392 ASGWTP
+392 SWTP

-405 DGAPYVVHWWQTTG
+405 DGAPYVVHWWQAAGDSART
-419 ESVATVSV
+419 VAV

-438 DAGPD
+438 EAGPD
-443 RMRRLRETADRWSSV
+443 RMRRLRETADRWSAV

-465 AEGRAERS
+465 AQGRAEQT
-473 GEAAALPDGLRLVP
+473 GDDAALPDGLRLAP

-492 FMDPLRDE
+492 FIDPLREE
-500 VPGAIEECRRAGVR
+500 VPGAIQECRRAGVR

-524 TAGSIARQAGL
+524 TARSIARQAGL

-549 AAMDDE
+549 AAMDDQ
-555 ALRRCVGKVQ
+555 ALRRCVREVQ

-600 ALRAADIGVAMGGRG
+600 ALKAADIGVAMGRRG

-642 RRIFINLRKALGYLF
+642 RRIFTNLRKALGYLF

-708 MTQPPRLREDALF
+708 MTVPPRRRDDALF
-721 SLGSAVRAFAMGAL
+721 SLASAARAFAMGAL
-735 IFAGV
+735 VFAGV
-740 AAVQWVC
+740 VAVQWAC
-747 RALDATHEELRLA
+747 RTLGATHEELRMA

-772 LFWFRG
+772 LLWFRG
-778 AGVRAARTNT
+778 AGTRLAHTNK
-788 VFQML
+788 VFHML
-793 LIGVCMVWGLLT
+793 LIGVCVVWGLLT
-805 AVPGVGDMFGLPG
+805 TVPGVGTLFGLPG
-818 TFSPW
+818 TSSPW

-831 GWAAWRLVGVYRHR
+831 GWAAWRLLAVSRHH